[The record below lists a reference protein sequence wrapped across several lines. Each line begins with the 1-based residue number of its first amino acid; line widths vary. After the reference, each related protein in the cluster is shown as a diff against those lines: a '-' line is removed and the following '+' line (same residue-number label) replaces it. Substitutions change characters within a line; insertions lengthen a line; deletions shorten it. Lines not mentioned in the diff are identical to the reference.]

1 MQRKEGNSFTV
12 GDFDKV
18 GDEEKYVKQMYVV
31 DSAWDAPELWG
42 SALISDKFVF
52 GYWPYLLAFQD

>member
-31 DSAWDAPELWG
+31 DSAWDAPEL
-42 SALISDKFVF
+42 
-52 GYWPYLLAFQD
+52 